1 MVDKKENQKR
11 IDQFDYLKNAAC
23 VTDCTGLIPSS
34 PESSSEENSY
44 KDLLQYQPPVIKPN
58 KKEKN

>member
-1 MVDKKENQKR
+1 MLDKKENQKL

-34 PESSSEENSY
+34 IENNSEKTSY
-44 KDLLQYQPPVIKPN
+44 KDLLQYEPPVISP
-58 KKEKN
+58 KNPKQ